1 MTYTLAQMMDEVQI
15 NLSGYTYQQD
25 RSTYLTAAVTTTTSP
40 SSSPLILSLGSTQ
53 DIGKGVVE
61 IDEELLWVDSVDR
74 VANTATIAPYG
85 RGYLGTTA
93 TTHAVDA
100 KVTVSP
106 IFPRQSIMK
115 AINDTIQAVGSA
127 IYATKQ
133 TTFTYNAAVTTY
145 SFQNLN
151 IENILTI
158 SWQDIGPTKEWIRVR
173 RWDFDPFANVDTWG
187 NNTQTVTI
195 GDVIVAGRTV
205 KVMYA
210 TDPEVFTA
218 SNQDFSTQ
226 TGLPES
232 VKDVVV
238 LGAAYRLLQYL
249 DPARAA
255 QYSPQAD
262 EIDAKRPFGAS
273 NNAVRQ
279 LFALYTQRLNE
290 ERGKQQNKYPP
301 RVHYSARQEPK

>member
-1 MTYTLAQMMDEVQI
+1 MTYTLAQMIDEVQI

-40 SSSPLILSLGSTQ
+40 SSSPLVLSLASTQ
-53 DIGKGVVE
+53 DIGKGVIE
-61 IDEELLWVDSVDR
+61 IDDELMWVDSVDR
-74 VANTATIAPYG
+74 VANTATVSPYG

-93 TTHAVDA
+93 STHAVDA

-106 IFPRQSIMK
+106 IFPRHSIQK
-115 AINDTIQAVGSA
+115 AINDTIQAVGSSIFA
-127 IYATKQ
+127 VKQ
-133 TTFTYNAAVTTY
+133 TSFTYNAAITTY
-145 SFQNLN
+145 KFQVLN
-151 IENILTI
+151 IENILAI
-158 SWQDIGPTKEWIRVR
+158 SWQDIGPTKEWIRVK
-173 RWDFDPFANVDTWG
+173 RWDFDPLADTAAWG
-187 NNTQTVTI
+187 SDTQTVTI
-195 GDVIVAGRTV
+195 GDVIIAGRTV

-210 TDPEVFTA
+210 TDPEVFT
-218 SNQDFSTQ
+218 STSQDFATQ
-226 TGLPES
+226 TGLSDS
-232 VKDVVV
+232 VKDVVI
-238 LGAAYRLLQYL
+238 LGASYRLLQYL

-290 ERGKQQNKYPP
+290 ERGRQQGKYPP
-301 RVHYSARQEPK
+301 RVHYSAR

>member
-1 MTYTLAQMMDEVQI
+1 MTYTLAQMMDEVLI

-25 RSTYLTAAVTTTTSP
+25 RSTYLVSPVTTTTSP
-40 SSSPLILSLGSTQ
+40 SSSPTILSLGSAQ
-53 DIGKGVVE
+53 DLGKGVVE
-61 IDEELLWVDSVDR
+61 IDEELIWVDSVDR
-74 VANTATIAPYG
+74 VAATATVAPYG

-100 KVTVSP
+100 KVTISP
-106 IFPRQSIMK
+106 IFPKYSIQK
-115 AINDTIQAVGSA
+115 AINDTIHAVGGA

-145 SFQNLN
+145 SFSNLS
-151 IENILTI
+151 IENILAI

-173 RWDFDPFANVDTWG
+173 RWDFDPYADVDTWG

-195 GDVIVAGRTV
+195 GDVIIAGRTV

-210 TDPEVFTA
+210 TSPSVFTA
-218 SNQDFSTQ
+218 SNQDFATQ

-232 VKDVVV
+232 TKDVVI

-273 NNAVRQ
+273 NTAVRQ

-290 ERGKQQNKYPP
+290 ERSKQQNQYPP
-301 RVHYSARQEPK
+301 RVHYSAR